1 MTAPFRRDL
10 RGLAQD
16 QAGATAVEFAL
27 VSTALFAF
35 VFGIAALG
43 MMLFNDLSLQ
53 WALTKASRVAEI
65 NNAATQSDVSTAV
78 NAYLTQ
84 MSLPHA
90 TVNYSS
96 SVGANG
102 VRTANISASYSQT
115 YMVPMISTFTINF
128 SSAITV
134 PQPS

>member
-1 MTAPFRRDL
+1 MTQPRRDL
-10 RGLAQD
+10 RSFKRD

-35 VFGIAALG
+35 IFGIAALG

-53 WALTKASRVAEI
+53 WAVTKASRIAEI

-78 NAYLTQ
+78 NAYLAQ
-84 MSLPHA
+84 MSLPTA
-90 TVNYSS
+90 TVSYSS
-96 SVGANG
+96 SVGVNG
-102 VRTANISASYSQT
+102 VRTANISASYTQT

-128 SSAITV
+128 NSAVTV